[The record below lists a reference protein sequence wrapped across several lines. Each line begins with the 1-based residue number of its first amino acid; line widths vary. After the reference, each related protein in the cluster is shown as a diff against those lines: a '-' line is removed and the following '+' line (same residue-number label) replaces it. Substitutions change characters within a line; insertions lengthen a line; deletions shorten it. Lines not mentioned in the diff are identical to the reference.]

1 MGLYNP
7 GEIELNDP
15 PAFEMEAKVRLR
27 RMIRNDGTFPGKEV
41 GETLAKK
48 GDVGYVVG
56 IGTYLQ
62 SYYIYAVHFL
72 EKGYVVGCRR
82 KELIPADDTFID
94 DTDDEDIEELI
105 EEPSLQESQV

>member
-1 MGLYNP
+1 MGLYNA

-15 PAFEMEAKVRLR
+15 PAFEMEQKVRLR
-27 RMIRNDGTFPGKEV
+27 KMIRNDGTFPGKEV

-82 KELIPADDTFID
+82 KELVPVDEPFTH
-94 DTDDEDIEELI
+94 DTDDEEIVETV
-105 EEPSLQESQV
+105 EPSLQESQV

>member
-15 PAFEMEAKVRLR
+15 PVFEIEQKVRLR
-27 RMIRNDGTFPGKEV
+27 KMIRNDGTFPGKEV
-41 GETLAKK
+41 GESLAKK
-48 GDVGYVVG
+48 GDTGYIVS

-72 EKGYVVGCRR
+72 ESGYVVGCRNN
-82 KELIPADDTFID
+82 EIVAADDVFFD
-94 DTDDEDIEELI
+94 DADDEENAEN
-105 EEPSLQESQV
+105 

>member
-15 PAFEMEAKVRLR
+15 PAFEMEEKVRLR
-27 RMIRNDGTFPGKEV
+27 KMIRNDGTFPGKEV

-82 KELIPADDTFID
+82 KELVPVDEPFTD
-94 DTDDEDIEELI
+94 DTDDEEIVETV
-105 EEPSLQESQV
+105 EPSLQESQV

>member
-15 PAFEMEAKVRLR
+15 PVFEIEQKVRLR
-27 RMIRNDGTFPGKEV
+27 KMIRNDGTFPGKEV
-41 GETLAKK
+41 GESLAKK
-48 GDVGYVVG
+48 GDTGYIVS

-72 EKGYVVGCRR
+72 ESGCVVGCRYN
-82 KELIPADDTFID
+82 ELVAADDTFFD
-94 DTDDEDIEELI
+94 DTDDEENEEN
-105 EEPSLQESQV
+105 